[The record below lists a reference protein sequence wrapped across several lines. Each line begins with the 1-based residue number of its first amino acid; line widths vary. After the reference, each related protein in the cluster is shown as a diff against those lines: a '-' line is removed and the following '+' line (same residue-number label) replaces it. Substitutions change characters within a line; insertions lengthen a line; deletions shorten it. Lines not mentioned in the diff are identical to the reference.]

1 MLHKWSFCWLRFF
14 VVVFCADSC
23 YVFTCQKIASVTK
36 NVGLRLKGKNE
47 RNLWKVSNIHTY
59 VQFYIIC
66 LLKLQTPLQLPLNS
80 LQPIWIFVGHVPT
93 LKWACQLSNLNPLML
108 AYKIVNYLTDLL
120 NMSIAWLKS
129 LSQQSI
135 ISTASKSQS
144 GLILSNPEVSTS
156 SLPHKAR
163 MHRDTFTPCKFLHSM
178 QHFLMHAVC
187 TLVLGLYKLTT
198 GLY

>member
-1 MLHKWSFCWLRFF
+1 MK
-14 VVVFCADSC
+14 
-23 YVFTCQKIASVTK
+23 
-36 NVGLRLKGKNE
+36 E

-66 LLKLQTPLQLPLNS
+66 LLELQTPLQLPLNS

-108 AYKIVNYLTDLL
+108 AYNIVNYLTDLL

-144 GLILSNPEVSTS
+144 GHILSNPEVSTS
-156 SLPHKAR
+156 SLPHKAC
-163 MHRDTFTPCKFLHSM
+163 MHRDTFTLANFFTACSIFLCMLCAHWYLAS
-178 QHFLMHAVC
+178 
-187 TLVLGLYKLTT
+187 TN
-198 GLY
+198 